1 MRPRRFGCTS
11 GQNTFRA
18 ITRPPVE
25 LQSSRSVH
33 LDQRDEIY
41 LHARRELRT
50 DKNTFRAITRLSFE
64 LQSSRLVHLDQRD
77 AIYVHARR
85 ELHPPKAGCGMD
97 VRSLVLYFVVAPSR
111 LHPKART
118 KHGWRCKNID
128 VHPRILVAFQAYLI
142 PALPGASR
150 ELSGSSRPPAPYS
163 TRPKAEAVKLTRPE
177 EADENRRS

>member
-1 MRPRRFGCTS
+1 MHTRMVIQSSEKTWMRPRRFGCTS

-18 ITRPPVE
+18 ITRLPVE

-77 AIYVHARR
+77 EIYVHARR

-97 VRSLVLYFVVAPSR
+97 VRSLVLYFLRCSIQAPSKGSD
-111 LHPKART
+111 KAWMEVQN
-118 KHGWRCKNID
+118 HGCASS
-128 VHPRILVAFQAYLI
+128 HPRCFSGLSWN
-142 PALPGASR
+142 LP
-150 ELSGSSRPPAPYS
+150 ERPDPV
-163 TRPKAEAVKLTRPE
+163 EI
-177 EADENRRS
+177 NRTHLKKVLAKQM